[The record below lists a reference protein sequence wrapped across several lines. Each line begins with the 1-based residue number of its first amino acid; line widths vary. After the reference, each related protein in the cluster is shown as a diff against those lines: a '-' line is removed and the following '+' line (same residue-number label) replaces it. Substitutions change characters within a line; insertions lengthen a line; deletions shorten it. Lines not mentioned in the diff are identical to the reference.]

1 MEILIIFV
9 SSQGYTEYS
18 VNVAD
23 IVIFRRGKPITRPI
37 EGVDNE
43 NLAFQRGLRLFW
55 PLKGPN
61 GCPMGPFPSP
71 PPPPTPPQGLE
82 RESQTPQTRQACF
95 ESLLV
100 RYCRP
105 LSMAGG
111 RPQAGFH
118 GRRTAPGRSPPFFL
132 ILVEQ
137 VVWGGEGG
145 GGIIS
150 KTKTYLK
157 KELKTGG
164 IKLTMILCC

>member
-1 MEILIIFV
+1 LEILIIFV

-118 GRRTAPGRSPPFFL
+118 GRRR
-132 ILVEQ
+132 
-137 VVWGGEGG
+137 GGEG